1 MTECTREYEL
11 IGFVNDPLDELWL
24 DLYVDADWAGDRGD
38 KYSTNGGYL
47 VLAGPNSHFPLAWVS
62 KKQTSCSRSP
72 TESEVVALAHS
83 LFLEALPM
91 LSLWDR
97 LVAPASGRRMRLRIH
112 EDNQAA
118 KDIVEAGFSAKLCHI
133 SRTHGVN
140 LTSVK
145 DEIDKPDCELLK
157 IHTSKQAADVFTKA
171 VEPQKWGAALDMLGI
186 EREPLPRKAAPKT
199 APHNPGQQPPGAPK
213 EPQQPVAYCTEAG
226 QPQGVPWVAGT
237 AEADAP
243 AMAASAVTLSPEEA
257 SEEWGEGD
265 DDTYDVIGDTGA
277 GAAIGSI
284 KAMEKQG
291 GHTEQLRKRVKPLDA
306 PLRFNTANGILT
318 STEGIEVKTQGAGST
333 TMHLL
338 QDCPLALSVG
348 EEVSK
353 GHAFIWMPRV
363 KPWFANAKY
372 VRVSC
377 PKSRRN
383 EAAYVRSNVPH
394 FKVQL
399 NEVKGEQPEGAP
411 ANSRGGGS
419 QFYRRKRGGTRAS
432 YVHS

>member
-1 MTECTREYEL
+1 MGRDRE
-11 IGFVNDPLDELWL
+11 
-24 DLYVDADWAGDRGD
+24 D

-47 VLAGPNSHFPLAWVS
+47 VLAGPNSQFPLAWVS
-62 KKQTSCSRSP
+62 KKQTSCSRST

-145 DEIDKPDCELLK
+145 DEIDKPEYELRK

-186 EREPLPRKAAPKT
+186 EREPLPRKGAPKT
-199 APHNPGQQPPGAPK
+199 TPSNADLQPQGAQGTVGAAKQPPGAPK
-213 EPQQPVAYCTEAG
+213 DEKPPATYCMAEG
-226 QPQGVPWVAGT
+226 QPQGVPWVSDVDEAGLL
-237 AEADAP
+237 
-243 AMAASAVTLSPEEA
+243 AMATSAVTLSPKEA

-277 GAAIGSI
+277 GAAIGSL
-284 KAMEKQG
+284 KAMEQQG
-291 GHTEQLRKRVKPLDA
+291 GNTDQIRKRVRPLDA
-306 PLRFNTANGILT
+306 PLRFNTANGIIS
-318 STEGIEVKTQGAGST
+318 STEGIEMKTQGAGST

-338 QDCPLALSVG
+338 QECPLALSVG

-353 GHAFIWMPRV
+353 GHAFVWMPKV

-372 VRVSC
+372 VKVSC

-383 EAAYVRSNVPH
+383 EAAYVKSNVPH
-394 FKVQL
+394 FKVRL
-399 NEVKGEQPEGAP
+399 TEARDEQPEGAP
-411 ANSRGGGS
+411 ANSRSGGS
-419 QFYRRKRGGTRAS
+419 HFYRRKRGGTRAS
-432 YVHS
+432 YVHSDRDP